1 MGKRPERDVG
11 QLVLAIEP
19 WDKAASDEASMAD
32 RASDRPEASTGAQ
45 SLGAERKRKA
55 YTLYDKV
62 YRDDVV
68 WGGWL
73 QVERNRG
80 AAGSDGM
87 TTAAAQEQ
95 LRPLLRGL
103 RRELREKRYRPRPVR
118 RCVIPKP
125 GGGQRELGIPC
136 VRDRIVQTAL
146 VRVLEPIFER
156 KFSDGSHGFRPN
168 RGCQTALEL
177 VDGAVRDGCEWIV
190 DADIKRFFDTVDHEK
205 LLDAVNEEVA
215 DGSVLH
221 LIRLF
226 LKAGVLAGSEKLE
239 VEAGTPQGG
248 PLSPLLANIYLHPLD
263 TALKAHG
270 YGFVRYAD
278 DFVVFARTR
287 AEAETALALIRQ
299 VLGDLGLEL
308 NEEKTRIAAIS
319 DGFEFLGFRYF
330 RDPKG
335 EVHKVVRRKSRA
347 KFREAIRQR
356 SKRHAGQKR
365 RKPKSCTVK
374 KLQRDERLRR
384 MIREVNAYLVAWHAY
399 FRQVWRA
406 GQYDFRDLDG
416 FMRRRIR
423 SAIAGR
429 YAKGRWQSD
438 ILPNSLLA
446 DLGLLSLQQLHNMH
460 LAGARAPSGP
470 D

>member
-1 MGKRPERDVG
+1 
-11 QLVLAIEP
+11 
-19 WDKAASDEASMAD
+19 
-32 RASDRPEASTGAQ
+32 
-45 SLGAERKRKA
+45 
-55 YTLYDKV
+55 
-62 YRDDVV
+62 
-68 WGGWL
+68 
-73 QVERNRG
+73 
-80 AAGSDGM
+80 
-87 TTAAAQEQ
+87 
-95 LRPLLRGL
+95 
-103 RRELREKRYRPRPVR
+103 
-118 RCVIPKP
+118 
-125 GGGQRELGIPC
+125 
-136 VRDRIVQTAL
+136 
-146 VRVLEPIFER
+146 
-156 KFSDGSHGFRPN
+156 
-168 RGCQTALEL
+168 
-177 VDGAVRDGCEWIV
+177 
-190 DADIKRFFDTVDHEK
+190 
-205 LLDAVNEEVA
+205 
-215 DGSVLH
+215 
-221 LIRLF
+221 
-226 LKAGVLAGSEKLE
+226 
-239 VEAGTPQGG
+239 
-248 PLSPLLANIYLHPLD
+248 
-263 TALKAHG
+263 
-270 YGFVRYAD
+270 VRYAD